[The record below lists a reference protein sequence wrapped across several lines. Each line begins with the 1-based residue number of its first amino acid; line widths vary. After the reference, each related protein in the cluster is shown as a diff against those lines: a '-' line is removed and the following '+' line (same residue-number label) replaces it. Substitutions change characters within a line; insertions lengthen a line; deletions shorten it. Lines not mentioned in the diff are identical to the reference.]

1 MKIMMCGKGGCGK
14 STVSSLLA
22 KEFAA
27 RGFDVLVLDTD
38 ESNFGLHRQ
47 LGLPL
52 PPDFIEYFGQ
62 KEDVLKLVMASQ
74 GAHSFI
80 SGECRF
86 ANLPVNY
93 VSEKGRIHLMS
104 VGKITEAGEGCACP
118 FGVITQ
124 QFISNLKPERDE
136 IVLVD
141 TEAGVEHFGRG
152 TDNSA
157 DAIFMVVDPSYESLK
172 LAGKVSELCKSIGKP
187 LFFVLNKVTP
197 DIEST
202 MSDTVR
208 QYGRIAG
215 ILPAYN
221 TILQAGLKG
230 YELQAD
236 YDEIARLADFCQ
248 EL

>member
-1 MKIMMCGKGGCGK
+1 M
-14 STVSSLLA
+14 
-22 KEFAA
+22 
-27 RGFDVLVLDTD
+27 
-38 ESNFGLHRQ
+38 
-47 LGLPL
+47 
-52 PPDFIEYFGQ
+52 
-62 KEDVLKLVMASQ
+62 
-74 GAHSFI
+74 
-80 SGECRF
+80 
-86 ANLPVNY
+86 
-93 VSEKGRIHLMS
+93 
-104 VGKITEAGEGCACP
+104 
-118 FGVITQ
+118 
-124 QFISNLKPERDE
+124 
-136 IVLVD
+136 
-141 TEAGVEHFGRG
+141 EHFGRG
-152 TDNSA
+152 TDSGA
-157 DAIFMVVDPSYESLK
+157 DATFMVVDPSYESLQ

-230 YELQAD
+230 YELQAN

>member
-14 STVSSLLA
+14 STISSLLA
-22 KEFAA
+22 KEFET

-38 ESNFGLHRQ
+38 ESNYGLHKQ

-52 PPDFIEYFGQ
+52 PPDFIGYFGQ
-62 KEDVLKLVMASQ
+62 KEDVLKLIMASQ
-74 GAHSFI
+74 GTHRFI
-80 SGECRF
+80 SGEYRF
-86 ANLPVNY
+86 ADLPVNY

-124 QFISNLKPERDE
+124 QFISNLKPERNE

-152 TDNSA
+152 TDSSA
-157 DAIFMVVDPSYESLK
+157 DAICMVVDPSYESLK
-172 LAGKVSELCKSIGKP
+172 LARKVSELCDSIGKP

-197 DIEST
+197 DVESI
-202 MSDTVR
+202 MRDTVC
-208 QYGRIAG
+208 QYGQIAG
-215 ILPAYN
+215 IFPTYN

-230 YELQAD
+230 YELQANF
-236 YDEIARLADFCQ
+236 DEIARLADFCQ
-248 EL
+248 KP